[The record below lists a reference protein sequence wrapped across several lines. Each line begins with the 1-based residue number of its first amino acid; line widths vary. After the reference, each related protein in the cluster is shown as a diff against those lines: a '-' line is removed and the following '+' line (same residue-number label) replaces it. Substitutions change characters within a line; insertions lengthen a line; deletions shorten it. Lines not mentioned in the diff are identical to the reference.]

1 MAGSD
6 GPTLNA
12 EMQVGDTELWLDAGP
27 PRFFDADG
35 KPAIPWIGVWVDD
48 VDAMHRRV
56 TDAGVEADA
65 PEDKPYGVRMLNVTD
80 PEGNRWGFMRRI

>member
-6 GPTLNA
+6 GRILNA

-35 KPAIPWIGVWVDD
+35 KPARPWIGVWVDD

-80 PEGNRWGFMRRI
+80 PEGNSWGFMRRI